1 MATDSRTFAG
11 TLDRAVAT
19 LAPGYF
25 ALVMGS
31 GIVSIGLD
39 FQGFDLA
46 SQVLLAICAAGYG
59 LILLLHL
66 LRFIRHRHQFLDDF
80 TDPRRGFGYFT
91 FVAGTNVLGI
101 RLALDQQIFWT
112 GLLLILGFAAW
123 LLLGYVVPWTAVL
136 GRTARPVVATAN
148 GTWFIWAVASQSCAV
163 AAATLEPMLPVIRE
177 ELAVIAVFSW
187 SIGIFLYAAAGV
199 FVALRMM
206 LYELKPIDLTPPYW
220 VAMGAMAISVVAG
233 AQIVEMES
241 TPMVTATRGL
251 VAGVAVVCW
260 AFATWLIPP
269 LIAAGFWRHAVR
281 KVPLRYEATWWSIVF
296 PFGMYA
302 VACLTLGQAD
312 SLPIVGALG
321 AAWLWVACS
330 VWLLVFAAMCRH
342 LWKTLVQSQHA
353 D

>member
-1 MATDSRTFAG
+1 VVSESSTFAG

-19 LAPGYF
+19 LEPGYF

-39 FQGFDLA
+39 FQGFTVA
-46 SQVLLAICAAGYG
+46 SLVLLTICAAGYV
-59 LILLLHL
+59 LILWLHL
-66 LRFIRHRHQFLDDF
+66 LRFVRHRQQFSDDF
-80 TDPRRGFGYFT
+80 TDPRRGFGFFT

-101 RLALDQQIFWT
+101 RLALEGQIFWT
-112 GLLLILGFAAW
+112 AILLILGFVAW

-136 GRTARPVVATAN
+136 GRTARPVVATAD

-163 AAATLEPMLPVIRE
+163 AAAILEPMLPRIRD
-177 ELAVIAVFSW
+177 ELAVVAVFSW

-199 FVALRMM
+199 IVALRMM

-220 VAMGAMAISVVAG
+220 VSMGAMAIAVVAA

-241 TPMVTATRGL
+241 TPFIDATRGL
-251 VAGVAVVCW
+251 VAGVAVVGW
-260 AFATWLIPP
+260 AFASWLIPP

-281 KVPLRYEATWWSIVF
+281 KIPLRYEASWWSIVF
-296 PFGMYA
+296 PCGMYA

-312 SLPIVGALG
+312 HLPIVGAIG
-321 AAWLWVACS
+321 AAWLWVACA

-342 LWKTLVQSQHA
+342 LWRTLVRWQRA
-353 D
+353 

>member
-1 MATDSRTFAG
+1 MVSESSTFAG

-39 FQGFDLA
+39 FQGFDVA
-46 SQVLLAICAAGYG
+46 SWVLLAICAAGYV
-59 LILLLHL
+59 LILALHI
-66 LRFIRHRHQFLDDF
+66 LRFVRHRRQFFDDF
-80 TDPRRGFGYFT
+80 TDPRRGFGFFT

-101 RLALDQQIFWT
+101 RLASEGQIFWT
-112 GLLLILGFAAW
+112 VILLALGFVAW

-163 AAATLEPMLPVIRE
+163 AAATLEPMLPPFRD
-177 ELAVIAVFSW
+177 ELAVVAVFSW

-220 VAMGAMAISVVAG
+220 VSMGAMAISVVAG
-233 AQIVEMES
+233 ARIVEMES
-241 TPMVTATRGL
+241 TPMVDATRGL

-269 LIAAGFWRHAVR
+269 LVAAGFWRHGVR

-296 PFGMYA
+296 PCGMYA

-312 SLPIVGALG
+312 HLPIASAIG
-321 AAWLWVACS
+321 AAWLWVACA
-330 VWLLVFAAMCRH
+330 VWLLVFAAMCRN
-342 LWKTLVQSQHA
+342 LWRTLVRTRRA
-353 D
+353 

>member
-1 MATDSRTFAG
+1 VATDPSTLAG

-39 FQGFDLA
+39 LQGFDLA
-46 SQVLLAICAAGYG
+46 SRVLLAICAAGY
-59 LILLLHL
+59 LVILSLHL
-66 LRFIRHRHQFLDDF
+66 LRFARHRQQFLEDF
-80 TDPRRGFGYFT
+80 TDPRRGFGFFT

-101 RLALDQQIFWT
+101 RLALEAQTFWT
-112 GLLLILGFAAW
+112 VVLLALGFVAW

-163 AAATLEPMLPVIRE
+163 AAATLEPMLPPVRD

-187 SIGIFLYAAAGV
+187 SIGIFLYAAAGI

-206 LYELKPIDLTPPYW
+206 LYELNPIDLTPPYW
-220 VAMGAMAISVVAG
+220 VSMGALAISVVAG

-241 TPMVTATRGL
+241 TPIVNATRGL
-251 VAGVAVVCW
+251 VAGVAAVCW

-269 LIAAGFWRHAVR
+269 LVAAGFWRHVVR

-296 PFGMYA
+296 PCGMYA
-302 VACLTLGQAD
+302 VACLTLGRAD
-312 SLPIVGALG
+312 HLPIVGAIG
-321 AAWLWVACS
+321 AAWLWVACI
-330 VWLLVFAAMCRH
+330 VWLLVFAAMLRN
-342 LWKTLVQSQHA
+342 LWQTLVRPQRA
-353 D
+353 